1 MAEIDG
7 NKVIRSYTPTTLDND
22 KGHFDLVVKVSAAF
36 WREASPEQPES
47 RPLAVLRAGRGGPA
61 DLETGGLGI
70 RGRVLIRPPQT
81 YEKGNISRYLS
92 LLTIGQEVKVKGPK
106 GKFHYQ

>member
-36 WREASPEQPES
+36 FGLVGVDLQTWR
-47 RPLAVLRAGRGGPA
+47 LV
-61 DLETGGLGI
+61 DLGFED
-70 RGRVLIRPPQT
+70 
-81 YEKGNISRYLS
+81 EC
-92 LLTIGQEVKVKGPK
+92 
-106 GKFHYQ
+106 